1 MRVVRYIP
9 VLVVASLAV
18 LLVGCG
24 GSQAGSGG
32 ELEGVQWVLETYA
45 SKGAT
50 PEVPADVRIDALFE
64 RGTVSGSS
72 GINTYTASYEL
83 SGAELTIGLAASTL
97 MAGPEDVMA
106 VEQEYLA
113 ALQEAASFTA
123 SGGSLTIFDKDG
135 NEILAY
141 VEEEAPSLTGTE
153 WSVTGYN
160 NGKEAVVTPVAGS
173 ELTAL
178 FSEDGTVSGSS
189 GVNTFSGEYT
199 VENLKITIGPL
210 ASTMMASS
218 DPALS
223 EQEAAYLA
231 ALQSAARFT
240 IRGNELELRRED
252 GALAVSYMV
261 SDGTTVP

>member
-1 MRVVRYIP
+1 MKIVKYMP
-9 VLVVASLAV
+9 VLAVVIIAV

-24 GSQAGSGG
+24 GSQGGSGG
-32 ELEGVQWVLETYA
+32 ELEGITWVLESYT
-45 SKGAT
+45 SQGEERVID
-50 PEVPADVRIDALFE
+50 PEIRIDALFE

-72 GINTYTASYEL
+72 GINTYTAPYEL

-173 ELTAL
+173 ELTAI
-178 FSEDGTVSGSS
+178 FSEDGTVSGYS

-218 DPALS
+218 DPAQE